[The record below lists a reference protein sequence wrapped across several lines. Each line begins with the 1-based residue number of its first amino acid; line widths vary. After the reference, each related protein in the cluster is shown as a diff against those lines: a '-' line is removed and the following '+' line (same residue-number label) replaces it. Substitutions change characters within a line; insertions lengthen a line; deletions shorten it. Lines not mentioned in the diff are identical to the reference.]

1 MKLLKLK
8 IENETIKIVQEENV
22 NEKSINIYEV
32 EFEFSEEWNKLVKK
46 FIIYNGSQTQEI
58 EIIDNKVI
66 IPSLSNGIYLLGVV
80 GYIVENKII
89 TKRKITNMIQKYFA
103 VSSAGFEAN
112 TEYQEEYASVLD
124 EKISELHEIVENSDI
139 IFEVKEM
146 LENGELK
153 GDKGDDGENGT
164 DRHDGVDG

>member
-8 IENETIKIVQEENV
+8 IENETIKIVQEEN
-22 NEKSINIYEV
+22 E
-32 EFEFSEEWNKLVKK
+32 
-46 FIIYNGSQTQEI
+46 
-58 EIIDNKVI
+58 
-66 IPSLSNGIYLLGVV
+66 
-80 GYIVENKII
+80 II
-89 TKRKITNMIQKYFA
+89 TKRKITNMIQKYFS

-164 DRHDGVDG
+164 DGHNGVDGQDGIHILQVHLHNEGIN